1 MALVFVSEID
11 ECIADGPGRA
21 ACDPGKCKNT
31 AGSYECS
38 CTTAGY
44 EIKEDGVTCGDEN
57 ECSRDVDPCPEHSNC
72 GKTNN
77 DGNQVV
83 VM

>member
-1 MALVFVSEID
+1 MILNPDQE
-11 ECIADGPGRA
+11 
-21 ACDPGKCKNT
+21 ACTDND
-31 AGSYECS
+31 GSYECS